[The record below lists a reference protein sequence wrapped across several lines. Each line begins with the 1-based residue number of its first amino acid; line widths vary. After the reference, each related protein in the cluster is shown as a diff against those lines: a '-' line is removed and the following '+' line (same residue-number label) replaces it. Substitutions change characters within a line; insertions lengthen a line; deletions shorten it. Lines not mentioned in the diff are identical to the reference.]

1 MGASICVHDV
11 LLFLYTWERDFL
23 SFLLSHF
30 DFSLAFYYIFTHLQ
44 EKCRI
49 DMPGDDQSIHNYL
62 YYTNR
67 FKNVITVPHRRGSIH
82 VVGYHAARIH
92 ENVTKEAEE
101 KGIHD
106 VGSLVK
112 GSGGRWQEW
121 LDTKRYD
128 LLDPHTGLIVNLDGS
143 PSAQVHQVDRF
154 GPLNHQWMKK
164 MIEYNWPYNRSPER
178 GVALFEAEAPPH
190 QPSQKQASSTGD
202 DLIPTHPCLTKK
214 VIPHNFS
221 MKSIRTAS
229 HQGRSYNVNLWDD
242 GTYCKLREMMLNT
255 EGFSLHPRTTLVH
268 SPDDADIIVW
278 VSTRGMW
285 EREVP
290 PPNNYSNVVLLDYA
304 DGCTLHQSLG
314 QVKHLV
320 GHFKRSFVN
329 RIDGVFKHNCTTDQS
344 VLPFAYSGVQAFIN
358 HKINSYKQRKYDV
371 TNMLR
376 NGPSITDKRRKII
389 VKYTKS
395 FVQKHSLKDGTYFI
409 GNLGSQGAN
418 SGFDNRYFEVLA
430 NSKIIV
436 TANPAGWEG
445 DFRLWEALLSG
456 ALVFVDRMAIL
467 DWMPHSFQHKKH
479 LIMYDPMN
487 QTEFENLLEYYVEN
501 EAEAEA
507 IGLRGYDHTLAHHM
521 AEDRVSY
528 ILNNIESKL
537 KL

>member
-178 GVALFEAEAPPH
+178 GVALFESEAPTL
-190 QPSQKQASSTGD
+190 Q
-202 DLIPTHPCLTKK
+202 
-214 VIPHNFS
+214 
-221 MKSIRTAS
+221 M
-229 HQGRSYNVNLWDD
+229 GR
-242 GTYCKLREMMLNT
+242 
-255 EGFSLHPRTTLVH
+255 
-268 SPDDADIIVW
+268 
-278 VSTRGMW
+278 
-285 EREVP
+285 
-290 PPNNYSNVVLLDYA
+290 
-304 DGCTLHQSLG
+304 
-314 QVKHLV
+314 
-320 GHFKRSFVN
+320 
-329 RIDGVFKHNCTTDQS
+329 
-344 VLPFAYSGVQAFIN
+344 
-358 HKINSYKQRKYDV
+358 
-371 TNMLR
+371 
-376 NGPSITDKRRKII
+376 
-389 VKYTKS
+389 
-395 FVQKHSLKDGTYFI
+395 
-409 GNLGSQGAN
+409 
-418 SGFDNRYFEVLA
+418 
-430 NSKIIV
+430 
-436 TANPAGWEG
+436 
-445 DFRLWEALLSG
+445 
-456 ALVFVDRMAIL
+456 
-467 DWMPHSFQHKKH
+467 
-479 LIMYDPMN
+479 
-487 QTEFENLLEYYVEN
+487 
-501 EAEAEA
+501 
-507 IGLRGYDHTLAHHM
+507 
-521 AEDRVSY
+521 
-528 ILNNIESKL
+528 
-537 KL
+537 